1 LLDLDLNASEVSVKI
16 RVLIF
21 SMAMISVAWPQQPSG
36 GNAAD
41 LLHGALAAMGG
52 EQKIRDLKTIHFTA
66 AGHRNLL
73 EQSERPEGPYII
85 DYFHIDEWRDLE
97 HGSWKQETKTQNAL
111 EEGART
117 VIVSGGAAVQKLGAR
132 EMPASGEEL
141 QDAEDVLTFSPER
154 VLLKGLASPDLKRL
168 PDLSLQSVP
177 HKQVSF
183 TQNGTPVRVFLNEE
197 THLPTAVEWVKAY
210 PYGIFWSIWGDVTTR
225 AYYSFWWL
233 QDGIHYPLQIDV
245 FRNGLP
251 DRTAAIT
258 KIEFNSSSPPDTFA
272 ISTASRD
279 AFAARPKLT
288 ADDRPFGSRPP
299 QEPAPGIVIIPGPWN
314 STIVRQQDGTI
325 VLEAPM
331 SSGYSARIIAEAA
344 RRFPGVPVKAVITT
358 SDAWPHIGG
367 VREYVARG
375 VPVYAVARTVPLL
388 QRFLSAPRTILPD
401 ALAKAPRKPE
411 LRLVNAKLALGAGP
425 NRMEIYPLRGETTE
439 RQMMVYFPE
448 HKLLYG
454 SDAFQK
460 TPDGKWFYTQTISEV
475 AAAVEREHLAVETFF
490 MMHMGITP
498 WQDALQ
504 ALHGSQ

>member
-1 LLDLDLNASEVSVKI
+1 VKI
-16 RVLIF
+16 RVLIV
-21 SMAMISVAWPQQPSG
+21 SMALISVARPQWQTRNS
-36 GNAAD
+36 AAD
-41 LLHGALAAMGG
+41 LLHTALAAMGD
-52 EQKIRDLKTIHFTA
+52 EQKIRDLKTIHITA
-66 AGHRNLL
+66 VGHRNLM
-73 EQSERPEGPYII
+73 EQSERPEGPYIVE
-85 DYFHIDEWRDLE
+85 YAHIDEWRDLE
-97 HGSWKQETKTQNAL
+97 HRRWKQETKTQNVL
-111 EEGART
+111 EESVRA
-117 VIVSGGAAVQKLGAR
+117 VIVSDGAAVQKLGTR
-132 EMPASGEEL
+132 EIPASGEEL

-154 VLLKGLASPDLKRL
+154 VLMKGLASPDLKRL

-177 HKQVSF
+177 HNQVSF

-197 THLPTAVEWVKAY
+197 THLPTAVEWVKPY

-225 AYYSFWWL
+225 AYYSLWWL

-251 DRTAAIT
+251 DRSAVIT
-258 KIEFNSSSPPDTFA
+258 KLEFNTSAAPDTFM
-272 ISTASRD
+272 ISAASRD
-279 AFAARPKLT
+279 AFTARPRLK
-288 ADDRPFGSRPP
+288 ADDRPLGSRPA

-314 STIVRQQDGTI
+314 STIVRQQDGII

-331 SSGYSARIIAEAA
+331 SSGYSVRIIAEAA

-367 VREYVARG
+367 LREYVARRI
-375 VPVYAVARTVPLL
+375 PVYAVARTAPLL
-388 QRFLSAPRTILPD
+388 RRFLSAPRTRFPD

-411 LRLVNAKLALGAGP
+411 LRLVSGKVVVGTGP

-475 AAAVEREHLAVETFF
+475 TAAAEREHLTVETFF
-490 MMHMGITP
+490 MMHMGLTP
-498 WQDALQ
+498 WHDALN
-504 ALHGSQ
+504 ALQPAK

>member
-1 LLDLDLNASEVSVKI
+1 
-16 RVLIF
+16 
-21 SMAMISVAWPQQPSG
+21 
-36 GNAAD
+36 
-41 LLHGALAAMGG
+41 
-52 EQKIRDLKTIHFTA
+52 
-66 AGHRNLL
+66 
-73 EQSERPEGPYII
+73 
-85 DYFHIDEWRDLE
+85 
-97 HGSWKQETKTQNAL
+97 
-111 EEGART
+111 
-117 VIVSGGAAVQKLGAR
+117 
-132 EMPASGEEL
+132 
-141 QDAEDVLTFSPER
+141 
-154 VLLKGLASPDLKRL
+154 
-168 PDLSLQSVP
+168 
-177 HKQVSF
+177 
-183 TQNGTPVRVFLNEE
+183 
-197 THLPTAVEWVKAY
+197 
-210 PYGIFWSIWGDVTTR
+210 
-225 AYYSFWWL
+225 
-233 QDGIHYPLQIDV
+233 
-245 FRNGLP
+245 
-251 DRTAAIT
+251 
-258 KIEFNSSSPPDTFA
+258 
-272 ISTASRD
+272 
-279 AFAARPKLT
+279 
-288 ADDRPFGSRPP
+288 
-299 QEPAPGIVIIPGPWN
+299 
-314 STIVRQQDGTI
+314 

-401 ALAKAPRKPE
+401 ALAKAPRKPG
-411 LRLVNAKLALGAGP
+411 LRLVNAKLVLGAGP